1 MRKFLLAIDGSEY
14 SDRAVDYI
22 IQLAALLKD
31 KAAIGVHLVNVQLP
45 LTGVNVK
52 LFVSK
57 DSLRDYYHDEGTA
70 ALASARQKLDAAGIP
85 YKHHIGVGDPGQV
98 IVDFAVSEGCDEIVM
113 GTHGRGAVAGAV
125 MGSVATKV
133 AHLAKVPV
141 VLVK

>member
-1 MRKFLLAIDGSEY
+1 MKNILLPIDGSQY
-14 SDRAVDYI
+14 SDSAVDYVI
-22 IQLAALLKD
+22 GLARQLKHPVSA
-31 KAAIGVHLVNVQLP
+31 HLVNVQLP
-45 LTGVNVK
+45 VTGVNVK
-52 LFVSK
+52 IFVSK

-98 IVDFAVSEGCDEIVM
+98 IIDFQVSENCDEIVM

-133 AHLAKVPV
+133 VHLAKVPV
-141 VLVK
+141 VLVR